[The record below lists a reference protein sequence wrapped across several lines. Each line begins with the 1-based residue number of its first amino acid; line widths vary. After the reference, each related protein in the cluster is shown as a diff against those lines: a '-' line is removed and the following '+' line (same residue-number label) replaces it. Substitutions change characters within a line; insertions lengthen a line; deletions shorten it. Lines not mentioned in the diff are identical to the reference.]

1 MFKTRYPIFAA
12 MLILM
17 VGCQQNRKS
26 QNQAATEQWN
36 RARAG
41 VQYGLAKQQYETGNF
56 DKSRESVQQGLKL
69 EPNNPALRILSAKVA
84 IEQGQLELA
93 EKELERA
100 RTAAPSN
107 AEADYLSGVV
117 YQRWQRI
124 QTAYDF
130 YTSASDK
137 APAELAYLLA
147 RSEMLVAMDR
157 APEALALL
165 KEKVVYFEHSGAI
178 RDAVGQ
184 LLMQRGAYVEAASIL
199 REASILSEDD
209 LNIREHLGLALYYS
223 GNYSAAQDVLD
234 RLVQQD
240 GYTER
245 FDLLLALGECQMNT
259 GRLRDARSNFE
270 TAARLRPES
279 AAAWRAL
286 GQSALAAGD
295 LKRAE
300 ISIRRGLALE
310 EQSSQGHLLLGYV
323 QLRQNRLGE
332 ALESFRRANR
342 LDSADTVSLC
352 MIGYTFEKS
361 GEGSRAV
368 AYYRQALRMRPDDK
382 LAAQLLAGVDVDR

>member
-1 MFKTRYPIFAA
+1 MLKAKLPIFAA
-12 MLILM
+12 ALILM
-17 VGCQQNRKS
+17 TGCQSNRKS
-26 QNQAATEQWN
+26 QNQAATDQWN
-36 RARAG
+36 MARAG

-56 DKSRESVQQGLKL
+56 DKSRESIQQGLKL
-69 EPNNPALRILSAKVA
+69 EPNNAVLRILSAKVA

-100 RTAAPSN
+100 RTAAPTN

-124 QTAYDF
+124 ETAYEF
-130 YTSASDK
+130 YTSASEK

-157 APEALALL
+157 TPEALKLL
-165 KEKVVYFEHSGAI
+165 QDKVVYFEHSGAI

-184 LLMQRGAYVEAASIL
+184 LLMQQGKFADAAAML

-209 LNIREHLGLALYYS
+209 QNIREHLGMALFYAK
-223 GNYSAAQDVLD
+223 NYSAAQDVLQ
-234 RLVQQD
+234 RLVAQD
-240 GYTER
+240 AYAER
-245 FDLLLALGECQMNT
+245 FDLILALGECQMHN
-259 GRLRDARSNFE
+259 GQMRDARSNFE
-270 TAARLRPES
+270 LAARLKPES

-286 GQSALAAGD
+286 GQSALANDD

-300 ISIRRGLALE
+300 ISIRRSLALD

-323 QLRQNRLGE
+323 RLKQNRLSE
-332 ALESFRRANR
+332 ALEAFRRANR

-361 GEGSRAV
+361 GEGSRAIS
-368 AYYRQALRMRPDDK
+368 YYQQALRMNPNDK
-382 LAAQLLAGVDVDR
+382 LAARLLAGVDLGE

>member
-1 MFKTRYPIFAA
+1 MLKAKLSIFAA
-12 MLILM
+12 ALILM
-17 VGCQQNRKS
+17 TGCQSNRKS
-26 QNQAATEQWN
+26 QNQAATDQWN
-36 RARAG
+36 MARAG

-56 DKSRESVQQGLKL
+56 DKSRESIQMGLKL

-124 QTAYDF
+124 ETAYDF
-130 YTSASDK
+130 YTSASEK

-165 KEKVVYFEHSGAI
+165 KDKVVYFEHSGAI
-178 RDAVGQ
+178 RDAAGQ
-184 LLMQRGAYVEAASIL
+184 LLMQQGRYAEAASML

-209 LNIREHLGLALYYS
+209 QGIRERLGMALYWAKDYA
-223 GNYSAAQDVLD
+223 GAQEVLG
-234 RLVQQD
+234 RLVKQEAMAD
-240 GYTER
+240 R
-245 FDLLLALGECQMNT
+245 FDLILALGECQMHT
-259 GRLRDARSNFE
+259 GRMREARSNFE
-270 TAARLRPES
+270 LAARLKPES

-286 GQSALAAGD
+286 GRSALAEND

-300 ISIRRGLALE
+300 ISVRRSLAIE
-310 EQSSQGHLLLGYV
+310 DQSSQGYLLMGTV
-323 QLRQNRLGE
+323 RLRQGRLSE
-332 ALESFRRANR
+332 ALEAFRMANR
-342 LDSADTVSLC
+342 LDGSDTVSLC
-352 MIGYTFEKS
+352 MIGYTLEKS
-361 GEGSRAV
+361 GEGERAMD
-368 AYYRQALRMRPDDK
+368 YYRQALRMRPGDE
-382 LAAQLLAGVDVDR
+382 LAARLLAGVDVGQ